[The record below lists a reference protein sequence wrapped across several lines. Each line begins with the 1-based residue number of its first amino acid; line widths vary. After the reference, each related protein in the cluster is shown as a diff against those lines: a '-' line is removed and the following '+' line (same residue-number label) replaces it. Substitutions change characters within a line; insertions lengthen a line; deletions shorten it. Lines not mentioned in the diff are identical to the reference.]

1 MASLRDARTEL
12 ATERERRAAAER
24 DACAARHA
32 AEELRERAAA
42 RQREADRLRD
52 DNRRLRE
59 LAARDRDHAA
69 RTAALNEE
77 LRYKLRQKSQV
88 SGAGRTRGS
97 RVSGV
102 RKTYLSFEWIG
113 ELSSCVLAGTMREG
127 KLVLS
132 ELENREDVCSR
143 VIDVRKTYL
152 SFELL

>member
-1 MASLRDARTEL
+1 MFKVRSLRAVIELKQAEMASLRDARTEL

-59 LAARDRDHAA
+59 VAARDRDHAT
-69 RTAALNEE
+69 RIAALNEE

-88 SGAGRTRGS
+88 SWEGEPVRCRAIDVRRT
-97 RVSGV
+97 
-102 RKTYLSFEWIG
+102 
-113 ELSSCVLAGTMREG
+113 
-127 KLVLS
+127 LVLS
-132 ELENREDVCSR
+132 QLEN
-143 VIDVRKTYL
+143 
-152 SFELL
+152 